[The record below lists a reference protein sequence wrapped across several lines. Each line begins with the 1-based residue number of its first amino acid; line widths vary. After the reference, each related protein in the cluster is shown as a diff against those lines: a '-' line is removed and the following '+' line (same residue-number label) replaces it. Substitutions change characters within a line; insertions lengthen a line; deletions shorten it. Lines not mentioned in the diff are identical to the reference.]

1 MKICLFFYTNIMR
14 ICCRFNVF
22 RSIYSGILCISTEL
36 FRSTKFLLKNKEK
49 CDIIKLNYGLG
60 AQSFMKG

>member
-1 MKICLFFYTNIMR
+1 MKNGLFFYTNIIW

-22 RSIYSGILCISTEL
+22 QNIYNGILCISTEL
-36 FRSTKFLLKNKEK
+36 FRSAKILLKNKEK
-49 CDIIKLNYGLG
+49 CDIITLNYGLG